1 VEEESCFREVNWV
14 VFSLCSGEKVEMK
27 LDFTLEPWRS
37 SSEGLTLRYIKTI
50 NYIPPHTMAPFT
62 QPPVPKK
69 KDVSSGWTEREGFL
83 TSRMIFVFGMS

>member
-1 VEEESCFREVNWV
+1 V

-27 LDFTLEPWRS
+27 LDFRLEPWRS

-50 NYIPPHTMAPFT
+50 NYIPTHTMAPFT
-62 QPPVPKK
+62 QPPDTLPKK

-83 TSRMIFVFGMS
+83 AY